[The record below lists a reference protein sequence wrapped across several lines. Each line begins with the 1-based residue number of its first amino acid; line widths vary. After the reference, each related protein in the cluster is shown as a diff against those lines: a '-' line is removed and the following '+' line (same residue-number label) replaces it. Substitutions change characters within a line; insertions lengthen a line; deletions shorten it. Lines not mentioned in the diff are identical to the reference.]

1 MYKQEKVLLG
11 GASGLGLSVTGAAC
25 YKQLQQPEPQ
35 PRHGAEMPVLG
46 WLKYSSCGDSV
57 RGALGRPLTNGELL
71 LFIIF
76 GDAGWNP
83 GLQS

>member
-25 YKQLQQPEPQ
+25 YKQWQQPEPQ

-46 WLKYSSCGDSV
+46 WSQIQQLWGLGE
-57 RGALGRPLTNGELL
+57 RGTR
-71 LFIIF
+71 
-76 GDAGWNP
+76 
-83 GLQS
+83 